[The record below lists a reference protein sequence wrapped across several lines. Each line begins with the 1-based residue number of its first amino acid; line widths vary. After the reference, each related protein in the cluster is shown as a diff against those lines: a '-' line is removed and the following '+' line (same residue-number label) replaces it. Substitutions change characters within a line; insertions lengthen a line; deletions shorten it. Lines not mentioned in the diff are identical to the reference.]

1 MKFISH
7 RGNLF
12 NNLSKQEEN
21 RPDKIEYCLQ
31 QGYDVEI
38 DVWCMGKDEIFYLGH
53 DEPVYQADSWFLK
66 DNRLWCHAKN
76 LKALENML
84 NLGIRCFWHEEDTCT
99 LTSDGIIWT
108 YPGKKLMTKSIAV
121 MPEKARYSIEE
132 LKSCYGICSD
142 NIEHYRRII

>member
-7 RGNLF
+7 RGNLY

-21 RPDKIEYCLQ
+21 RPDKILYCLE

-38 DVWCMGKDEIFYLGH
+38 DVWCMGGEQELYLGH
-53 DEPVYQADSWFLK
+53 DEPMHQIKKEFLK

-76 LKALENML
+76 LKALEDML
-84 NLGIRCFWHEEDTCT
+84 DSGIRCFWHEEDTCT

-108 YPGKKLMTKSIAV
+108 YPGKPLTNRSIAV
-121 MPEKARYSIEE
+121 MPEKAKYNIEE
-132 LKSCYGICSD
+132 LKKCYGICSD
-142 NIEHYRRII
+142 NIEHYRRIL